1 MTEPPPRPAEL
12 RDDDR
17 RLFWL
22 LDRARTALRAR
33 LESLVQ
39 ERTGV
44 SAAQLG
50 AVFYL
55 ASPARAD
62 GCRPGALATALGL
75 TAAAATGLCDR
86 LEAAGLVRRGADPSD
101 GRAQVLELTAAG
113 RRAAVRAR
121 PVVEGL
127 QAELTRGFDEREL
140 AAVARFL
147 RTAIERAPTL
157 GAEEKGRRP

>member
-1 MTEPPPRPAEL
+1 MLSMTEPPPRPAEL

-33 LESLVQ
+33 LETLVQ

-50 AVFYL
+50 ALFYL

-62 GCRPGALATALGL
+62 GCRPGALAAALGL
-75 TAAAATGLCDR
+75 TAAAATGLGDR
-86 LEAAGLVRRGADPSD
+86 MEAAGLVRRGADPSD
-101 GRAQVLELTAAG
+101 GRAQVLEL
-113 RRAAVRAR
+113 
-121 PVVEGL
+121 
-127 QAELTRGFDEREL
+127 
-140 AAVARFL
+140 
-147 RTAIERAPTL
+147 
-157 GAEEKGRRP
+157 